1 MNIGQIDPH
10 GTAHEPAQKNTGIV
24 TRTGGVGER
33 KGRGTDIKA
42 TQQGNYTA
50 ETQTPSFYVFE

>member
-1 MNIGQIDPH
+1 MADK
-10 GTAHEPAQKNTGIV
+10 PARHVRQ
-24 TRTGGVGER
+24 TRSEEHRESDKDGGEGER

-50 ETQTPSFYVFE
+50 EPQTPSFYVFE